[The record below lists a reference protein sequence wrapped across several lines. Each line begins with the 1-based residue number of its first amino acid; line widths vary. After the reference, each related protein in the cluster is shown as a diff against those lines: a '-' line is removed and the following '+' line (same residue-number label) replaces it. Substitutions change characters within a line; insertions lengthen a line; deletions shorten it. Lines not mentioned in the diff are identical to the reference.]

1 LKKNT
6 DLAATLNLAK
16 GKIKI
21 TQVDGKRNRYLKKE
35 SKSTDI
41 QFVSYYFV
49 TIEKRNEWPY
59 INTSRSKSP
68 SAK

>member
-41 QFVSYYFV
+41 QFVSYYF